1 MGSNRSDGS
10 TNGGGFVAAE
20 VVQDDNVAGR
30 ECRDQHFF
38 DISSEDF
45 GVDRPLEDPGRVN
58 PVMAQ
63 GGEERH
69 GVPMAEGGAALEA
82 HAARAPTAQRRHIGL
97 GPGFINEDKTLWV
110 HHPLIML
117 PPQPLA
123 CDIRAV
129 LFLSQR
135 AFF

>member
-1 MGSNRSDGS
+1 MLKRTS
-10 TNGGGFVAAE
+10 TIVLALIAF
-20 VVQDDNVAGR
+20 
-30 ECRDQHFF
+30 C
-38 DISSEDF
+38 
-45 GVDRPLEDPGRVN
+45 
-58 PVMAQ
+58 
-63 GGEERH
+63 
-69 GVPMAEGGAALEA
+69 GAADA
-82 HAARAPTAQRRHIGL
+82 FDRKKVAPAIVPDFNQPDLSANNNRRHIGL